1 MKNFQ
6 VLVGFLLLGV
16 MSLQLSA
23 SLPNVFLLIL
33 ISLIAIA
40 VLRLVPIV
48 SAFIFGF
55 VWASMFA
62 MHIQHNQLDASLEG
76 EPLLIAGEVVGL
88 PIQQQ
93 YATSFLFKV
102 DRAVSPM
109 DLEKLPK
116 TLKLNWYGRSNKV
129 RAGEKW
135 QLLVKLKRPH
145 GAYNPYGFDYE
156 KWLFQQHISAT
167 GYVKKSIE
175 NNRLNVA
182 SANNMS
188 AWRESFRNHLE
199 ALLSDS
205 SYLPIV
211 KALVIGDKSDIKPA
225 QWEVFRKT
233 GTSHLIAISGLHI
246 GLVGALVF
254 GLVRWLLLGI
264 GRISHWAVPVA
275 VISSVLIA
283 CFYAALA
290 GFAIPT
296 QRALIMLCV
305 VMGGVYWQ
313 RHMTPFHA
321 VSVALFFVLLIDPIS
336 TFSPGFWLS
345 FAAVIIILYGTSKGA
360 DAQSFIRQLV
370 KVQWFVSIGL
380 LPFVVYFFQHVSVV
394 SPIANII
401 VVPLVSFVVVPL
413 LIIGL
418 LAGVL
423 SQSTEVYIFSLLDK
437 VFDLFWWYLEALA
450 ELPFAQWLMPNT
462 SFWAC
467 GLTFLGFALLFLS
480 KKGRRKWLAL
490 VLLIPMMLPLRQAS
504 LPNKAFDLTL
514 LDVGQGLSVVIR
526 TAEHTLVFD
535 TGAKYSDKSDYA
547 STVIL
552 PYLRGEGV
560 KKLDTLIISH
570 ADNDHAGG
578 AETLLSQIPVGG
590 VFSSVPYSFE
600 SVDVKQCVAG
610 KQWEW
615 DGVRF
620 EFIHP
625 SKYGIFK
632 GNNASCVLRVES
644 IYGSALLPGDIE
656 KNAEQSLLRY
666 SPNKLKSDVLIAPHH
681 GSLTSSTG
689 AFIAAVSP
697 QSVLFPVGY
706 KNRFNFP
713 KQDVVERYKAKNIG
727 YYDSATHGAL
737 SIVFDGSGQSRVT
750 SYRELSKNYW
760 NWTK

>member
-6 VLVGFLLLGV
+6 IVVGFLLLGV
-16 MSLQLSA
+16 MSLQLYAEIPSTF
-23 SLPNVFLLIL
+23 FLVL
-33 ISLIAIA
+33 ISFIA
-40 VLRLVPIV
+40 VAVFRFLPLA
-48 SAFIFGF
+48 SAFMIGFIWVSIF
-55 VWASMFA
+55 AI
-62 MHIQHNQLDASLEG
+62 HIQHNQLDESLEG
-76 EPLLIAGEVVGL
+76 TPLLLAGEVVGL

-102 DRAVSPM
+102 DRTA
-109 DLEKLPK
+109 LP
-116 TLKLNWYGRSNKV
+116 TELVTLPSMLKLNWYGRSNKI
-129 RAGEKW
+129 RAGEQW

-145 GAYNPYGFDYE
+145 GTSNPHGFDYE

-167 GYVKKSIE
+167 GYVKKSAD
-175 NNRLNVA
+175 NTRLNVA
-182 SANNMS
+182 SFTNMS
-188 AWRESFRNHLE
+188 AWRESFRNHLDN
-199 ALLSDS
+199 LLSDS
-205 SYLPIV
+205 DYLPIV

-225 QWEVFRKT
+225 QWDVFRKT

-264 GRISHWAVPVA
+264 GRFSHWAVPVA
-275 VISSVLIA
+275 VISSVLVA

-345 FAAVIIILYGTSKGA
+345 FAAVIIILYGTSKGD
-360 DAQSFIRQLV
+360 DAQSFIRQLI

-380 LPFVVYFFQHVSVV
+380 LPFVVYFFQHVSIV

-418 LAGVL
+418 LIGLVSNPA
-423 SQSTEVYIFSLLDK
+423 EVFVFSLLDK
-437 VFDLFWWYLEALA
+437 VFDLFWWYLDVLA
-450 ELPFAQWLMPNT
+450 TLPFAQWLMPNT
-462 SFWAC
+462 TLWAC
-467 GLTFLGFALLFLS
+467 GLAFVGIALLLLAGRS
-480 KKGRRKWLAL
+480 RRKWLAL
-490 VLLIPMMLPLRQAS
+490 ILLIPMMLPLHQES
-504 LPNKAFDLTL
+504 LPDKVFKLTL

-526 TAEHTLVFD
+526 TAQHVLVFD

-547 STVIL
+547 STVVL

-560 KKLDTLIISH
+560 KKIDTLVISH

-578 AETLLSQIPVGG
+578 TKTLMNQMPVNE
-590 VFSSVPYSFE
+590 VFTSVPKKF
-600 SVDVKQCVAG
+600 VGIDVEQCVEG

-615 DGVRF
+615 DGVKF

-625 SKYGIFK
+625 SQYGIFK
-632 GNNASCVLRVES
+632 GNNASCVLRIES
-644 IYGSALLPGDIE
+644 IYGSVLLPGDIE
-656 KNAEQSLLRY
+656 KNAEQSLIRY
-666 SPNKLKSDVLIAPHH
+666 SQGKLKSDVLIAPHH
-681 GSLTSSTG
+681 GSLTSSTEG
-689 AFIAAVSP
+689 FIAAVSP
-697 QSVLFPVGY
+697 QHVLFPVGY

-713 KQDVVERYKAKNIG
+713 KQGVVERYNAKNINH
-727 YYDSATHGAL
+727 YDSATDGAL
-737 SIVFDGSGQSRVT
+737 SIVFDDSGELSVV
-750 SYRELSKNYW
+750 SYRDISKNYW
-760 NWTK
+760 NWTE